1 MIFRVGPGQSLVLV
15 LLLALGVT
23 AGPVGRLGEE
33 LEQAFQEIV
42 ESTGG
47 ASDEGGGL
55 QRSHLSVIFHDIS
68 TLFKNVANILQTD
81 RAPSGDETGEGEDDM
96 EEIGDERQEELGEDG
111 EHGGEEIEQEEE
123 PGQEEEETEREGTD
137 AEDVE
142 LGEDEVQEEEEAEQE
157 DKDTEDVEMREDGE
171 EEEEEIEL
179 GEGEQEAE
187 VQWEDNDAE
196 DVELGEDRE
205 QEEEEVEREDKG
217 TEDIELGDVAEDGP
231 GDPDNAEQEAGQGG
245 TVVNQ
250 DQGQGGQFFDEW
262 TRRNFW
268 LNRPRPHATPQDVI
282 EASRQREQ
290 EGQQREQQTL
300 KEREREQQML
310 EEQQQEHQMLEE
322 RQHEQQMLEEPEH
335 EQQMLDD
342 LEPQHEQQILD
353 EDHGLPLGGIGQSTA
368 SNEATVGE
376 IITATG
382 DTNDIQPFE
391 GSDGNRDHQPDEE
404 HDNVE
409 KEAGQGG
416 IAVNQ
421 DQGQGGQIFDEW
433 TRRNFWLNRPHPHII
448 PQDVID
454 EREEQ
459 EREQEQQMIE
469 ERQQEQQLI
478 EERLREQQSAEER
491 RQEQQML
498 EERKRERQMLEEQQ
512 REQQMLEEREREQQ
526 MLEERQPGANDVS
539 ADNENP
545 ATNDIGQP
553 GDTGGEG
560 SSVDENHP
568 PLNEVD
574 QSTVNDEAALE
585 ENNDL
590 PPLGASG
597 NHRPEPIASDE
608 ATGELASDPGDT
620 SLPGGTKQWSP
631 FDENVATM
639 GKGGPSITIQRP
651 PIHTGQNDDEA
662 SDEEGK
668 SPFSGPW
675 SPFTKNAPSF
685 GKHPPHDHAHG
696 PSSSGSAVGGAESQQ
711 ARWADLIHNMRKPN
725 ADPFRGKWS
734 PFDENPP
741 PFGRHPGSIG

>member
-1 MIFRVGPGQSLVLV
+1 MIFHVGPGQSLVLV
-15 LLLALGVT
+15 LFLSLGVT
-23 AGPVGRLGEE
+23 AGPVGSFDEE
-33 LEQAFQEIV
+33 LAQAFQDIV

-55 QRSHLSVIFHDIS
+55 QRSHLSVLFHDIS
-68 TLFKNVANILQTD
+68 TLFKNVANILRTD
-81 RAPSGDETGEGEDDM
+81 RAPSGDETGEGEDDT
-96 EEIGDERQEELGEDG
+96 EEIGERQEEGLEEDG
-111 EHGGEEIEQEEE
+111 EHEGEEIEQEEE
-123 PGQEEEETEREGTD
+123 QGEDGEQEDEEIEWEDTD
-137 AEDVE
+137 DEDVE
-142 LGEDEVQEEEEAEQE
+142 LEEDVEQEEAEIERQE
-157 DKDTEDVEMREDGE
+157 EDVELE
-171 EEEEEIEL
+171 EK
-179 GEGEQEAE
+179 GEQVEEE

-196 DVELGEDRE
+196 DVELGEDGE
-205 QEEEEVEREDKG
+205 QEEEEVEREDKDAEYVELA
-217 TEDIELGDVAEDGP
+217 EDVEQEEEVVQWEDKDVEDVALGNVEEDGP
-231 GDPDNAEQEAGQGG
+231 DEEPDNA
-245 TVVNQ
+245 
-250 DQGQGGQFFDEW
+250 GQFFDEW

-335 EQQMLDD
+335 EQQILDE

-353 EDHGLPLGGIGQSTA
+353 EDNRLSSGGIDQSTA
-368 SNEATVGE
+368 NDKATVGE
-376 IITATG
+376 IAAT
-382 DTNDIQPFE
+382 NVIQPFE
-391 GSDGNRDHQPDEE
+391 GSDGNQDHQPDEE
-404 HDNVE
+404 PDNAE
-409 KEAGQGG
+409 QEAGQGG

-433 TRRNFWLNRPHPHII
+433 TRRNFW
-448 PQDVID
+448 
-454 EREEQ
+454 
-459 EREQEQQMIE
+459 REQEQQMLEERVREQQMLE
-469 ERQQEQQLI
+469 ERQQEQRLL

-498 EERKRERQMLEEQQ
+498 EERERERQMLEEQQ
-512 REQQMLEEREREQQ
+512 REQQLLEEREREQQMLEERQQEQQMLEERQQEQQ

-539 ADNENP
+539 ATD
-545 ATNDIGQP
+545 DIGQP

-560 SSVDENHP
+560 SSVDENHHP
-568 PLNEVD
+568 PNEVD
-574 QSTVNDEAALE
+574 QSTVNDEAAVE

-608 ATGELASDPGDT
+608 ATGELASAPGDT

-651 PIHTGQNDDEA
+651 TIHNGQNDDEA
-662 SDEEGK
+662 SDEEGN

-741 PFGRHPGSIG
+741 PFGRNPGSIG

>member
-1 MIFRVGPGQSLVLV
+1 MIFHVGPGQSLVLV
-15 LLLALGVT
+15 LFLSLGVT
-23 AGPVGRLGEE
+23 AGPVGSFDEE
-33 LEQAFQEIV
+33 LAQAFQDIV

-55 QRSHLSVIFHDIS
+55 QRSHLSVLFHDIS
-68 TLFKNVANILQTD
+68 TLFKNVANILRTD
-81 RAPSGDETGEGEDDM
+81 RAPSGDETGEGEDDT
-96 EEIGDERQEELGEDG
+96 EEIGERQEEGLEEDG
-111 EHGGEEIEQEEE
+111 EHEGEEIEQEEE
-123 PGQEEEETEREGTD
+123 QGEDGEQEDEEIEWEDTD
-137 AEDVE
+137 DEDVE
-142 LGEDEVQEEEEAEQE
+142 LEEDVEQEEAEIERQE
-157 DKDTEDVEMREDGE
+157 EDVELE
-171 EEEEEIEL
+171 EK
-179 GEGEQEAE
+179 GEQVEEE

-196 DVELGEDRE
+196 DVELGEDGE
-205 QEEEEVEREDKG
+205 QEEEEVEREDKDAEYVELA
-217 TEDIELGDVAEDGP
+217 EDVEQEEEVVQWEDKDVEDVALGNVEEDGP
-231 GDPDNAEQEAGQGG
+231 DEEPDNA
-245 TVVNQ
+245 
-250 DQGQGGQFFDEW
+250 GQFFDEW

-335 EQQMLDD
+335 EQQILDE

-353 EDHGLPLGGIGQSTA
+353 EDNRLSSGGIDQSTA
-368 SNEATVGE
+368 NDKATVGE
-376 IITATG
+376 IAAT
-382 DTNDIQPFE
+382 NVIQPFE
-391 GSDGNRDHQPDEE
+391 
-404 HDNVE
+404 
-409 KEAGQGG
+409 
-416 IAVNQ
+416 
-421 DQGQGGQIFDEW
+421 
-433 TRRNFWLNRPHPHII
+433 
-448 PQDVID
+448 
-454 EREEQ
+454 
-459 EREQEQQMIE
+459 
-469 ERQQEQQLI
+469 
-478 EERLREQQSAEER
+478 
-491 RQEQQML
+491 
-498 EERKRERQMLEEQQ
+498 
-512 REQQMLEEREREQQ
+512 
-526 MLEERQPGANDVS
+526 
-539 ADNENP
+539 
-545 ATNDIGQP
+545 GQP

-560 SSVDENHP
+560 SSVDENHHP
-568 PLNEVD
+568 PNEVD
-574 QSTVNDEAALE
+574 QSTVNDEAAVE

-608 ATGELASDPGDT
+608 ATGELASAPGDT

-651 PIHTGQNDDEA
+651 TIHNGQNDDEA
-662 SDEEGK
+662 SDEEGN

-741 PFGRHPGSIG
+741 PFGRNPGSIG